1 MTYTWVLVIWLGTFD
16 NYTIHDKFETL
27 EGCLE
32 NQARLTR
39 ALKYVDSKMK
49 AVCRPIAK

>member
-1 MTYTWVLVIWLGTFD
+1 MIYSWALVLWIGSFD
-16 NYTIHDKFETL
+16 NYTIHDKFQNVDD
-27 EGCLE
+27 CID

-39 ALKYVDSKMK
+39 ALNSVSSPVK

>member
-16 NYTIHDKFETL
+16 NYTIHDKFKNL
-27 EGCLE
+27 EECLDS
-32 NQARLTR
+32 QARLTR
-39 ALKYVDSKMK
+39 ALNYASSPMK

>member
-1 MTYTWVLVIWLGTFD
+1 MIYTWVLVIWLGSFD

-27 EGCLE
+27 EACKE

-39 ALKYVDSKMK
+39 ALKQVNSPMK
-49 AVCRPIAK
+49 AVCRPIA

>member
-1 MTYTWVLVIWLGTFD
+1 MIYAWVLVIWVGTFD
-16 NYTIHDKFETL
+16 NYTIHDKFENI
-27 EGCLE
+27 EQCLD

-39 ALKYVDSKMK
+39 ALNQVNSKMK